1 MSFNTQPPKGG
12 WVTTTPRDNSE
23 KGFNT
28 QPPKGGWSQITG
40 AASSYASFN
49 TQPPKGGWG
58 LIPCRLS
65 VDFEFQHTAA

>member
-28 QPPKGGWSQITG
+28 QPPKGGWLGSY
-40 AASSYASFN
+40 SSIAR
-49 TQPPKGGWG
+49 KLG
-58 LIPCRLS
+58 
-65 VDFEFQHTAA
+65 FQHTAA

>member
-49 TQPPKGGWG
+49 TQPPKGGWLG
-58 LIPCRLS
+58 SYSSIARKLG
-65 VDFEFQHTAA
+65 FQHTAA